1 MTRSVWLRVLWLS
14 MTALVLPAQATV
26 LDVGTGHRLQ
36 ATPALQWCATPA
48 QTGLADVLTPAG
60 PCLLQ
65 VARQQ
70 DLARSFDDRAFWL
83 RLTLANPSTHATER
97 WLQVGHPRLEE
108 LSFFFE
114 NTPTQWQ
121 RTDVGIN
128 TPMAAREEVP
138 AIYSVLALTL
148 APGQTRT
155 VWVRV
160 ASRTSIDLSTTVWA
174 PVEFRR
180 ATARTQLSVTLAM
193 GGLLSTL
200 MLALLLGF
208 GTQTRTYA
216 YFGVAMAGE
225 IVLESFRGGL
235 LQQHLWPSAWPM
247 WPEVGAMG
255 TTLALV
261 GFSAFF
267 TTQLPNMRHYPKSYW
282 AWRVLVGVTLL
293 GLGYALLLD
302 YRAATQVWTVTLN
315 AAIASGLLL
324 AFWAW
329 RDGAR
334 SAGTLLL
341 SFVLL
346 AALELLRLGT
356 SLGIM
361 TFTWLEA
368 LAGPWALVMTTPII
382 LLSIF
387 QHSRKLKNKLL
398 QTQAESTARID
409 FLAKMSHELRTPLD
423 TILGNAQLLEHANT
437 PARRSE
443 ELGSIQQS
451 GKHLLHIID
460 EILDHARG
468 VAGKLP
474 LEPAPQDLT
483 LFLRGVAQ
491 NARRMAATRGNAF
504 ALQVQGDEAQWALL
518 DAVRLRQV
526 LDNLLV
532 NAARHTQHGNIT
544 LRCVVQAVPALASW
558 RLNFAV
564 QDSGEGIA
572 QADLERIFLPFER
585 GTHNTRQGGKGTG
598 MGLAIAR
605 QLVETMGGRLTVH
618 STPGQGACF
627 EFTVEVVTC
636 PAPHSV
642 APKTLTDNFTSPG
655 LDRQQ
660 TILVVDDDDSS
671 RRVLSS
677 LFIRHGC
684 MVLQAACGADVDTL
698 LASQPSMDLVL
709 TDQFMPNGD
718 GWHVLRAVAA
728 CRSDVPVLLMSAA
741 PAQRPSDFP
750 EGLNFATQ
758 MLKPLD
764 HVLLLQC
771 LEEQLGINLQTHAI
785 QSNRSDAAP
794 GVSALTHAAVD
805 SNELNALRDMIE
817 QGRVSDV
824 MRWAL
829 ALKQRRPELAGLA
842 DELYDAA
849 SVLDFPK
856 LRAHPFSTCAHTT

>member
-1 MTRSVWLRVLWLS
+1 
-14 MTALVLPAQATV
+14 
-26 LDVGTGHRLQ
+26 
-36 ATPALQWCATPA
+36 
-48 QTGLADVLTPAG
+48 
-60 PCLLQ
+60 
-65 VARQQ
+65 
-70 DLARSFDDRAFWL
+70 
-83 RLTLANPSTHATER
+83 
-97 WLQVGHPRLEE
+97 
-108 LSFFFE
+108 
-114 NTPTQWQ
+114 
-121 RTDVGIN
+121 
-128 TPMAAREEVP
+128 
-138 AIYSVLALTL
+138 
-148 APGQTRT
+148 
-155 VWVRV
+155 
-160 ASRTSIDLSTTVWA
+160 
-174 PVEFRR
+174 
-180 ATARTQLSVTLAM
+180 
-193 GGLLSTL
+193 
-200 MLALLLGF
+200 
-208 GTQTRTYA
+208 
-216 YFGVAMAGE
+216 
-225 IVLESFRGGL
+225 
-235 LQQHLWPSAWPM
+235 
-247 WPEVGAMG
+247 MG

-267 TTQLPNMRHYPKSYW
+267 TTQLPNMRHHPKSYW

-302 YRAATQVWTVTLN
+302 YRAATQIWTVTLN

-324 AFWAW
+324 AFRAW

-382 LLSIF
+382 LLSFF

-474 LEPAPQDLT
+474 LEPAPQDLAM
-483 LFLRGVAQ
+483 FLRGVAQ

-532 NAARHTQHGNIT
+532 NAARHTQNGNIT
-544 LRCVVQAVPALASW
+544 LRCVVQAVPALTRW

-564 QDSGEGIA
+564 QDSGEGIT
-572 QADLERIFLPFER
+572 QVDLERIFLPFER

-627 EFTVEVVTC
+627 EFTVEVATC
-636 PAPHSV
+636 PAPLNV
-642 APKTLTDNFTSPG
+642 VPKTLADHFTSPG

-771 LEEQLGINLQTHAI
+771 LEEQLGVNLQTQAI

-794 GVSALTHAAVD
+794 GVSALPHAAVD

-829 ALKQRRPELAGLA
+829 ALKQRQPELAGLA
-842 DELYDAA
+842 DEIYDAA
-849 SVLDFPK
+849 SALDFPK
-856 LRAHPFSTCAHTT
+856 LRAHPFSTCARTT